1 MHQINKICSKFSL
14 GHIALAILIMIYVL
28 LDPNFTV
35 YCRELKRY
43 ASIYVLSFHALSSF
57 PLNLDIENGLSSPI
71 ILLSIIETTNP
82 NIDPDITS
90 VR

>member
-1 MHQINKICSKFSL
+1 MICVL
-14 GHIALAILIMIYVL
+14 IYNQHIYLAIPCRILL
-28 LDPNFTV
+28 LDPNFTAF
-35 YCRELKRY
+35 CRELKRY